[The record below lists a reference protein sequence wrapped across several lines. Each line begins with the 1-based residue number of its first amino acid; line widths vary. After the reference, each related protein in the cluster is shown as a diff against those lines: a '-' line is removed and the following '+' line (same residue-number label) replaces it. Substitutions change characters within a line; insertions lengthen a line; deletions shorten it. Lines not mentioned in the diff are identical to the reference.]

1 MGSRGGLLVADRYR
15 LVRPLGRGGMGSVHL
30 AHDERLDRPV
40 ALKRTFSG
48 APDSSVQRL
57 LREAQVGAS
66 LDHPHLVRVY
76 DVVRD
81 DDEVVIAMELVEGP
95 SLAEV
100 LATRLPSQRE
110 AVTIVR
116 QVASALDHAHA
127 RGVVHRDV
135 KPANV
140 LLGPHG
146 AKLADLGISTAPDV
160 TRITQAGDLV
170 GSPSYMAPEQLTGEP
185 VGPSA
190 DVHGLALTAYELF
203 AGVPART
210 GGTPIEIAHRAVS
223 EPPPDVRDAW
233 PAAPPELAA
242 VLRRALDRDPALRP
256 ASAGAFA
263 RELDAALEPRAAP
276 VEDERPVVPP
286 PRRRPVAPPGLPASS
301 RRYGAI
307 AAVVLLAA
315 AAIVL
320 GLVLWP
326 DGDEQRQGDLAGATD
341 ARSSAGPASSA
352 GQEGSTDASAE
363 PSQPAASTPGEEAA
377 APAAATND
385 ADGAVATVRDF
396 YTAAAANDLDRAWAL
411 LSADGRAIFGS
422 RSRFDGTF
430 TTLQRIEFAR
440 LDPAVSG
447 RTAQVALQTTAVHDD
462 RVDQCSGSVGLV
474 AAGDAWRIS
483 GFSVHC
489 P

>member
-1 MGSRGGLLVADRYR
+1 M
-15 LVRPLGRGGMGSVHL
+15 
-30 AHDERLDRPV
+30 
-40 ALKRTFSG
+40 
-48 APDSSVQRL
+48 
-57 LREAQVGAS
+57 
-66 LDHPHLVRVY
+66 
-76 DVVRD
+76 
-81 DDEVVIAMELVEGP
+81 
-95 SLAEV
+95 
-100 LATRLPSQRE
+100 
-110 AVTIVR
+110 
-116 QVASALDHAHA
+116 
-127 RGVVHRDV
+127 
-135 KPANV
+135 
-140 LLGPHG
+140 
-146 AKLADLGISTAPDV
+146 
-160 TRITQAGDLV
+160 
-170 GSPSYMAPEQLTGEP
+170 
-185 VGPSA
+185 
-190 DVHGLALTAYELF
+190 
-203 AGVPART
+203 
-210 GGTPIEIAHRAVS
+210 
-223 EPPPDVRDAW
+223 
-233 PAAPPELAA
+233 
-242 VLRRALDRDPALRP
+242 
-256 ASAGAFA
+256 
-263 RELDAALEPRAAP
+263 
-276 VEDERPVVPP
+276 PP

-326 DGDEQRQGDLAGATD
+326 DGDEQRQGDLAGGTD
-341 ARSSAGPASSA
+341 ARSSAGPR
-352 GQEGSTDASAE
+352 
-363 PSQPAASTPGEEAA
+363 PARARRGRRTRPRSRRSRPPQR
-377 APAAATND
+377 PARRPPRRLPRRSD

-440 LDPAVSG
+440 LDPAVRG